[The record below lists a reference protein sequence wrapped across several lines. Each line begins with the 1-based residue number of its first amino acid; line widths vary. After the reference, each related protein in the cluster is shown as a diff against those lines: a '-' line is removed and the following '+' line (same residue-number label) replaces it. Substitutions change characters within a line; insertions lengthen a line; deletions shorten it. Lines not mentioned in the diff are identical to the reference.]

1 MKIYRIAKQQ
11 FISDLSG
18 EGARLYGGRWNK
30 PGHNVL
36 YCSKQLSLSVL
47 ELLVHVDYQFIN
59 QNFWFIEIELP
70 DSINTQKVSSKIL
83 KQDWRHN
90 PPLEL
95 TQNYGTDWLKSNK
108 KLALSV
114 PSAVLPNEHNILL
127 NPNHIDFKDVKITK
141 KEILD
146 IDARVFK

>member
-30 PGHNVL
+30 PGHNML

-59 QNFWFIEIELP
+59 QNFWFIEIEIP
-70 DSINTQKVSSKIL
+70 EVIDIPKVPSKIL

-127 NPNHIDFKDVKITK
+127 NPNHIDFKNVQITK